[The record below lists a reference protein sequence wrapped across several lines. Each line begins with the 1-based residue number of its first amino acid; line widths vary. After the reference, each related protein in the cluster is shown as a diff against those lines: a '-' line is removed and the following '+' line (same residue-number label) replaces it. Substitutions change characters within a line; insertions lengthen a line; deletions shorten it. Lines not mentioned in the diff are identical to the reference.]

1 MPMSGHEIKDSDG
14 MGDANLESAT
24 LSDAIEAEVEAGLG
38 APTLAAA
45 LEALLLV
52 SDEPVSSAVFA
63 DFLKTD
69 ENDVITTLTALM
81 RDYAAADRGFE
92 LRQTADGW
100 RMYTAVT
107 CSDLMTRWA
116 RDGQRAKLT
125 QAALETLAVIAYKQP
140 MTRARIAAIR
150 GVNVDGVVRSLVAR
164 GLITESGTD
173 EASQAMLY
181 RTTPLFLERLGV
193 EALSELPAISPLL
206 PDIDDAVDLFDAMN
220 AS

>member
-1 MPMSGHEIKDSDG
+1 MSGHEIKDSDG

-24 LSDAIEAEVEAGLG
+24 LSDVMEAEVEAGLG

-63 DFLKTD
+63 DFLKAD

-81 RDYAAADRGFE
+81 RDYAADDRGFE